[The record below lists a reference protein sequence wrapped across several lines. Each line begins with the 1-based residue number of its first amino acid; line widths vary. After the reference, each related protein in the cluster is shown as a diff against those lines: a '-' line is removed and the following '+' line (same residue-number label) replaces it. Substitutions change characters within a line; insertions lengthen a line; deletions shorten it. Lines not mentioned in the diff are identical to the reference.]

1 MPRPASAPIV
11 LVAEPPDDGARE
23 RVAALRA
30 AGWQVIAVHDSESAF
45 HALDETRVD
54 CVVAELRGPRIDGMA
69 ILQRARHRDPE
80 VVGVLLTPGAPVERV
95 VEAMHAGAHD
105 VQTRPVPVEKL
116 LAVLDRGLA
125 HRRLAARVAE
135 MEEDL
140 EGRLRLGGLDGRS
153 PGVARV
159 LEQIRTAGASR
170 AAVLVT
176 GEPGTG
182 KGLVARSLHR
192 HSDRREER
200 FLWVHCGALPPE
212 QLERELFGEEGDGGP
227 ARPGRVA
234 LADGGTLLIEEVGE
248 APPLVQLRLLRL
260 VQDREYEPVGGAA
273 TRVADVRLVCSS
285 ARDLDQ
291 DARDGRF
298 RADLLARIAIV
309 RIAVPPLRER
319 REDIPLLVQ
328 AAIRHFDREHG
339 RRVTGITRGALER
352 LQQHDW
358 PGNVRE
364 LRAVVEGMV
373 VGAMGRRRL
382 DLGDLPPALRDGSA
396 RSEPLR
402 MAVGMTVEE
411 VERQLVAATLRATG
425 NDKRRAAA
433 MLGIGLRTLYRKI
446 VQFGLDG

>member
-1 MPRPASAPIV
+1 MARPASPTV
-11 LVAEPPDDGARE
+11 LVAEPPDDAARDLI
-23 RVAALRA
+23 AALRA
-30 AGWQVIAVHDSESAF
+30 AGHTVIAVHDTESAF
-45 HALDETRVD
+45 HAVDETGVD
-54 CVVAELRGPRIDGMA
+54 CVVAELRGSRIDGMA
-69 ILQRARHRDPE
+69 ILRHARQRDPE
-80 VVGVLLTPGAPVERV
+80 IVGVLLTPGAPVERV
-95 VEAMHAGAHD
+95 VEAMHGGAHD
-105 VQTRPVPVEKL
+105 VQTRPVPAEKL
-116 LAVLDRGLA
+116 LAVLERGLA

-153 PGVARV
+153 PGIARV

-170 AAVLVT
+170 APVLVT

-192 HSDRREER
+192 HSERRNER
-200 FLWVHCGALPPE
+200 FLWMHCGALPPD
-212 QLERELFGEEGDGGP
+212 QLERELFGDEGDQAP
-227 ARPGRVA
+227 SRPGRVA
-234 LADGGTLLIEEVGE
+234 LADGGTLLLEEVGE

-260 VQDREYEPVGGAA
+260 VQDREYERAGGAA
-273 TRVADVRLVCSS
+273 TRVANVRLVCSS
-285 ARDLDQ
+285 SRDLDQ

-298 RADLLARIAIV
+298 RSDLLTRIAVV

-319 REDIPLLVQ
+319 REDIPLLLQ

-352 LQQHDW
+352 LQQHEW

-373 VGAMGRRRL
+373 VGARGRRRL
-382 DLGDLPPALRDGSA
+382 DLGDLPIALRDGST

-402 MAVGMTVEE
+402 MAVGMTVDE

-446 VQFGLDG
+446 AHYRLDG